1 MCLENLKKNPYYLF
15 WLGVL
20 IGALVT
26 GFLFAYKIYWV
37 DSETAVLKSGPT
49 YKIQQQKGGL
59 FKFKKSAPA
68 TKGAKKGSAN
78 TGDPSPWNVK
88 KGEANTGDPNPW

>member
-20 IGALVT
+20 IGALIT
-26 GFLFAYKIYWV
+26 GLLFAYKVYWI

-59 FKFKKSAPA
+59 FKFKKQSAPA
-68 TKGAKKGSAN
+68 TKETKKAGDPNPWNTKKGSAN
-78 TGDPSPWNVK
+78 I
-88 KGEANTGDPNPW
+88 GDPNPW